1 MSYLNFQ
8 IFKETS
14 REKQTCLKE
23 NKWLSDQQP
32 LFVILYN
39 ELMCLKKTYH
49 SGWRCSEKT
58 PEPIFGTMLAYDSM
72 AGENKSSYLP
82 YTYLVGGQLCTYISL
97 SHYIHLWDLII
108 LSLPCWQAVDEKAES
123 HSQGLV
129 SPSELHHA
137 KLLGISPCPAL
148 TVTLSPSPAFLWA
161 PVFMPLHSLRPWV
174 KYSL

>member
-1 MSYLNFQ
+1 MHENYSKTLPPHQSKGKEIIFREVNFKKMSYLNFQ

-32 LFVILYN
+32 LFVILCN

-49 SGWRCSEKT
+49 SEWRCSEKT

-72 AGENKSSYLP
+72 AGENKASYLP

-97 SHYIHLWDLII
+97 SHSIHL
-108 LSLPCWQAVDEKAES
+108 
-123 HSQGLV
+123 
-129 SPSELHHA
+129 
-137 KLLGISPCPAL
+137 
-148 TVTLSPSPAFLWA
+148 
-161 PVFMPLHSLRPWV
+161 
-174 KYSL
+174 